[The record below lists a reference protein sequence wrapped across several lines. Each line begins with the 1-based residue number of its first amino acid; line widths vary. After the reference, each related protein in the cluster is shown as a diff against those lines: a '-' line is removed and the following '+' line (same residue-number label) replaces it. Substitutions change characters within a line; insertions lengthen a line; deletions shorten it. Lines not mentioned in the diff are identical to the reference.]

1 MKVVI
6 VGAKGQLGV
15 DLCLSL
21 FLRDN
26 SVLQLTH
33 GDVDV
38 SDSDQVERVI
48 GSTRADVVI
57 STAAFHKVEQCE
69 TQPELSF
76 AVNAIGPWNLAN
88 TCRRMNAVLVHFS
101 TDYVFDGDSR
111 QPYNELDLPGPLNVY
126 GVSKLAGEAMVALT
140 WNRSFI
146 VRTCGLYGLAGSR
159 GRGGNFVETMLKK
172 TADKAPI
179 RVVYDQVLTP
189 TFTADLA
196 EAIRQL
202 INTENYGL
210 YHISA
215 EGQCSWYE
223 FARRIFEIEA
233 IQADLTPVSTA
244 QFSSTVKRPAYSVLA
259 KRKLQSLGIQMP
271 YWEDGLRR
279 YLALRRGQKG
289 TDSPIYSQE
298 G

>member
-15 DLCLSL
+15 DLCSSL

-26 SVLQLTH
+26 SVIQLTH
-33 GDVDV
+33 DDVDV

-69 TQPELSF
+69 TQPEPSF

-101 TDYVFDGDSR
+101 TDYVFDGHSR

-126 GVSKLAGEAMVALT
+126 GVSKLAGEGMVALT
-140 WNRSFI
+140 WKRSFI

-159 GRGGNFVETMLKK
+159 GRGGNFVEAMLKK
-172 TADKAPI
+172 TADNAPI

-189 TFTADLA
+189 TFTTDLA
-196 EAIRQL
+196 EAIRKL

-215 EGQCSWYE
+215 EGQCSWFE

-233 IQADLTPVSTA
+233 IQPNLTPVSTA

-259 KRKLQSLGIQMP
+259 KRKLQSLGIHMP

-289 TDSPIYSQE
+289 LHWPIYSQE